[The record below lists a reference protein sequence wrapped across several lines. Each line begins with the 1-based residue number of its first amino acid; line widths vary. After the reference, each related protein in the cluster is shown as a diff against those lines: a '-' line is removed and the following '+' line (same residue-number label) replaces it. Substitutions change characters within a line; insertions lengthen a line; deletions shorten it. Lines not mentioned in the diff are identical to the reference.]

1 MNIYIYTVPLT
12 AVVQEVQKQLLVEEE
27 ERDASN
33 QLARNQFYLNILVLV
48 TATTAV
54 FTIGAENTKIY

>member
-33 QLARNQFYLNILVLV
+33 QLARNQF
-48 TATTAV
+48 
-54 FTIGAENTKIY
+54 